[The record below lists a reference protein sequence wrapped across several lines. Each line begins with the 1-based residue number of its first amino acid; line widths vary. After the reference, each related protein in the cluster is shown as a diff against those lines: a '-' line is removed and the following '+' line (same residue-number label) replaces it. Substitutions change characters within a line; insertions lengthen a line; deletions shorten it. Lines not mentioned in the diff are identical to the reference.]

1 MMNLSVTNLT
11 HRYPAMSEEMPSKEM
26 PSKEIPPVLADVS
39 FALQAGEQLLLRGIS
54 GSGKTT
60 LFNILA
66 GILTPS
72 SGTIELAGQSMYAL
86 SEAARDRFR
95 RDHIGYVFQTHHLL
109 PILNAWE
116 NVAML
121 LAFAG
126 IATAKRKERAIS
138 LLQDVGLAQYAA
150 HRPHQLSTGQRQ
162 RVAIARALISQPT
175 MILADEPTASL
186 DATSGTSVID
196 LLQETCRNSNTI
208 LLVASHDPLLSERFT
223 RTVDLEYGRWQE

>member
-1 MMNLSVTNLT
+1 
-11 HRYPAMSEEMPSKEM
+11 MSEETPA
-26 PSKEIPPVLADVS
+26 VLTDIS

-66 GILTPS
+66 GLLTPS
-72 SGTIELAGQSMYAL
+72 SGAIQLAGQPLYEL

-116 NVAML
+116 NVAMP

-126 IATAKRKERAIS
+126 IATTERKEQAIA
-138 LLQDVGLAQYAA
+138 LLHDVDLGQYAA

-162 RVAIARALISQPT
+162 RVAIARALITQPT

-186 DATSGTSVID
+186 DAQNGASVID
-196 LLQETCRNSNTI
+196 LLQETCRNRDTI

-223 RTVDLEYGRWQE
+223 RIVDLEYGRWKE